1 MMLDEDKKKV
11 IEAEERFRHM
21 LRGQFE
27 SEAAKLKAEASIVG
41 ADIKQVE
48 KKLGS
53 KFMEFFNSTLGLWF
67 LSSVVLTGGA
77 AVFQQIQH
85 YYETE
90 QKNKSQLVTYQFEIG
105 NRIQNMK
112 YFLRHANTVGEAK
125 LALASVFKSKF
136 PISAE
141 LEHQSLSTLYFNLH
155 QLIKG
160 TEKEKNLKALEV
172 IRDLEDAEILL
183 QARPNNEALNRS
195 DRDSFMKLIA
205 AIENLHL
212 TGNNK

>member
-1 MMLDEDKKKV
+1 MLDEDKKKV

-21 LRGQFE
+21 LRIQLEGE
-27 SEAAKLKAEASIVG
+27 VTKLKAEAAAVG
-41 ADIKQVE
+41 TDIKQIE
-48 KKLGS
+48 KKIGS
-53 KFMEFFNSTLGLWF
+53 KVMEFLNSTLGMWF
-67 LSSVVLTGGA
+67 LSSIVLTGGA
-77 AVFQQIQH
+77 AGLQQIQH

-90 QKNKSQLVTYQFEIG
+90 QKNRSQLVTYQFEIG

-112 YFLRHANTVGEAK
+112 YFLRHSNTVGEAK
-125 LALASVFKSKF
+125 LALGSVFRSKF

-183 QARPNNEALNRS
+183 QARPNNEVLNQA
-195 DRDSFMKLIA
+195 DRDSFTKLIA
-205 AIENLHL
+205 AIESLHL
-212 TGNNK
+212 TGDYK

>member
-1 MMLDEDKKKV
+1 MIDEDKRKA
-11 IEAEERFRHM
+11 IEAEERFRHE
-21 LRGQFE
+21 LRLQLE
-27 SEAAKLKAEASIVG
+27 NEAIKLKAEAASVG
-41 ADIKQVE
+41 AQIKQTE
-48 KKLGS
+48 KKLGG
-53 KFMEFFNSTLGLWF
+53 KLMEFFNSSVGMWF
-67 LSSVVLTGGA
+67 LSSVVITGGA
-77 AVFQQIQH
+77 AGLQQIQH
-85 YYETE
+85 HYETE
-90 QKNKSQLVTYQFEIG
+90 QKNKSQLATYQFEIG

-112 YFLRHANTVGEAK
+112 YFLRHAKTVGEAK
-125 LALASVFKSKF
+125 SALGSVFKSKF

-183 QARPNNEALNRS
+183 QSRPDNEPLNNT
-195 DRDSFMKLIA
+195 DRESFTKLIA

-212 TGNNK
+212 TGDYK

>member
-1 MMLDEDKKKV
+1 MLDDDKRKA
-11 IEAEERFRHM
+11 IEAEERFRHE
-21 LRGQFE
+21 LRLQLE
-27 SEAAKLKAEASIVG
+27 NEAIKLRAETVSVG
-41 ADIKQVE
+41 AQIKQAE
-48 KKLGS
+48 KKLGG
-53 KFMEFFNSTLGLWF
+53 KLMEFLNSSVGMWF
-67 LSSVVLTGGA
+67 LSSVVITGGA
-77 AVFQQIQH
+77 AVLQQIQH
-85 YYETE
+85 HYEVE

-112 YFLRHANTVGEAK
+112 YFLRHAKTVGEAK
-125 LALASVFKSKF
+125 LALGSVFKSKF

-183 QARPNNEALNRS
+183 QSRPDNEPLNNT
-195 DRDSFMKLIA
+195 DRESFTKLIA

-212 TGNNK
+212 TGD

>member
-1 MMLDEDKKKV
+1 MLDDDKRNA
-11 IEAEERFRHM
+11 IEVEERFRHE
-21 LRGQFE
+21 LRLRLE
-27 SEAAKLKAEASIVG
+27 SEATKLKAEAAAVG
-41 ADIKQVE
+41 AQIKQTE
-48 KKLGS
+48 KKLGG
-53 KFMEFFNSTLGLWF
+53 KIMEFLNSSVGMWF
-67 LSSVVLTGGA
+67 LSSVVITGGA
-77 AVFQQIQH
+77 AALQQIQH
-85 YYETE
+85 YYEVE

-112 YFLRHANTVGEAK
+112 YFLRHAKTVGEAK
-125 LALASVFKSKF
+125 SALGSVFKSKF

-183 QARPNNEALNRS
+183 QSRPDNELLNNT
-195 DRDSFMKLIA
+195 DRDSFTKLIA

-212 TGNNK
+212 TGEYK

>member
-1 MMLDEDKKKV
+1 MLDQEKIKL
-11 IEAEERFRHM
+11 IEAEERFRHE
-21 LRGQFE
+21 LRLQLE
-27 SEAAKLKAEASIVG
+27 SEAVKVKASAASLG
-41 ADIKQVE
+41 SQVIQAE

-53 KFMEFFNSTLGLWF
+53 KVMEFLNSSVGMWL
-67 LSSVVLTGGA
+67 LSSVVITGGA
-77 AVFQQIQH
+77 AALQQIQH
-85 YYETE
+85 HYEVE

-112 YFLRHANTVGEAK
+112 YFLRHAKTVGEAK
-125 LALASVFKSKF
+125 AALGSVFKSKF

-160 TEKEKNLKALEV
+160 TAKEKNARAMEI

-183 QARPNNEALNRS
+183 QARPDAEALNTE
-195 DRDSFMKLIA
+195 DRDSFNKLIL
-205 AIENLHL
+205 AIESLHL
-212 TGNNK
+212 TGE

>member
-1 MMLDEDKKKV
+1 MFDEDKKKA
-11 IEAEERFRHM
+11 IEAEERFRHE
-21 LRGQFE
+21 LRLKLE
-27 SEAAKLKAEASIVG
+27 SEATKLKAEAVLIG
-41 ADIKQVE
+41 TQIKQAE
-48 KKLGS
+48 KKLGG
-53 KFMEFFNSTLGLWF
+53 KLMEFLNSSVGMWF
-67 LSSVVLTGGA
+67 LSSVVITGGA
-77 AVFQQIQH
+77 AGLQQIQH
-85 YYETE
+85 YYEVE

-112 YFLRHANTVGEAK
+112 YFLRHAKTVGEAK
-125 LALASVFKSKF
+125 LALGSVFKSKF

-183 QARPNNEALNRS
+183 QSRPDNEHLNNK
-195 DRDSFMKLIA
+195 DRESFTKLIA

-212 TGNNK
+212 TGDYK

>member
-1 MMLDEDKKKV
+1 MLDQEKIKL
-11 IEAEERFRHM
+11 IEAEERFRHE
-21 LRGQFE
+21 LRLQLE
-27 SEAAKLKAEASIVG
+27 SEAAKVKASAASLG
-41 ADIKQVE
+41 SQVIQAE

-53 KFMEFFNSTLGLWF
+53 KVMEFLNSSVGMWL
-67 LSSVVLTGGA
+67 LSSVVITGGA
-77 AVFQQIQH
+77 AALQQIQH
-85 YYETE
+85 HYEVE

-112 YFLRHANTVGEAK
+112 YFLRHAKTVGEAK
-125 LALASVFKSKF
+125 AALGSVFKSKF

-160 TEKEKNLKALEV
+160 TAKEKNARAMEI

-183 QARPNNEALNRS
+183 QARPDAEALNAE
-195 DRDSFMKLIA
+195 DRDSFNKLIL
-205 AIENLHL
+205 AIEGLHL
-212 TGNNK
+212 TGE

>member
-1 MMLDEDKKKV
+1 MLDQEKIKL
-11 IEAEERFRHM
+11 IEAEERFRHA
-21 LRGQFE
+21 LRLQLE
-27 SEAAKLKAEASIVG
+27 SEAAKVKASAATFGS
-41 ADIKQVE
+41 QVIQAE

-53 KFMEFFNSTLGLWF
+53 KVMEFLNSSVGMWL
-67 LSSVVLTGGA
+67 LSSVVITGGA
-77 AVFQQIQH
+77 AALQQIQH
-85 YYETE
+85 HYEVE

-112 YFLRHANTVGEAK
+112 YFLRHAKTVGEAK
-125 LALASVFKSKF
+125 AALGSVFKSKF

-160 TEKEKNLKALEV
+160 TAKEKNARAMEI

-183 QARPNNEALNRS
+183 QARPDAEALNAE
-195 DRDSFMKLIA
+195 DRDSFNKLIL
-205 AIENLHL
+205 AIEGLHL
-212 TGNNK
+212 TGK